1 MKPIRLRAP
10 LGAFGAVVGLAA
22 ASVFMP
28 DGCRIDAAAS
38 LRLRVGIPLLTP
50 MIFVALGWWLTRKWR
65 ARTAV
70 ALAFTATSLWSAG
83 IGLLYETPK
92 GILLSHIAAL
102 TVLPMIVAALLLAP
116 LALRWSRRASESRA
130 LPASSDRATVWSFTA
145 AAGALSVGVFHLL
158 SQAPLDLRL
167 AWGGFAGAV
176 MLCAVALVAFDDIRR
191 NLHKLSS
198 LAGAPATASTVPLEA
213 PLPDAAQII
222 DYGVGDARRDAIDPQ
237 GAGPFRAGVSAVYLG
252 DRDESL
258 RRARQDRTIAAVALV
273 LALLGTLAAG
283 VAIAHAPPWKAPSS
297 EPISIPGLGG
307 C

>member
-1 MKPIRLRAP
+1 MKPIRLRGP

-38 LRLRVGIPLLTP
+38 LRLRLGIPLLTP
-50 MIFVALGWWLTRKWR
+50 LVFVALGWWLKRKWR
-65 ARTAV
+65 TRTALG
-70 ALAFTATSLWSAG
+70 LAFTATSLWSAG

-92 GILLSHIAAL
+92 GILVSHIAAM

-116 LALRWSRRASESRA
+116 LALRWARRASESRA
-130 LPASSDRATVWSFTA
+130 LPAASDRATVWSFTA

-167 AWGGFAGAV
+167 AWGGFAGAAA
-176 MLCAVALVAFDDIRR
+176 LCAVALVAFDDIRR
-191 NLHKLSS
+191 NTHKLSALS
-198 LAGAPATASTVPLEA
+198 QAPATASTVPIEA
-213 PLPDAAQII
+213 PLPDAARVT

-237 GAGPFRAGVSAVYLG
+237 GGPFRAGVSAVYLG

-258 RRARQDRTIAAVALV
+258 RRVRQDRAIAAVALV
-273 LALLGTLAAG
+273 LAILGTLAAG
-283 VAIAHAPPWKAPSS
+283 VSIAHAPPWKAPSS
-297 EPISIPGLGG
+297 DPISIPGLGG